1 MIISEFIFL
10 SSHNID
16 NFFTLAY
23 KLRLKELREEHLGD
37 GRMVLTP
44 TITIAK
50 RFNKSIDVWVF
61 GKKVQNIKNDKII
74 PFLLK
79 EILSK
84 HNKP

>member
-1 MIISEFIFL
+1 MIISEFVFL

-23 KLRLKELREEHLGD
+23 KLRLEKLCIEHMGD
-37 GRMVLTP
+37 GRIVLTK

-50 RFNKSIDVWVF
+50 RFNKSIDVWIF
-61 GKKVQNIKNDKII
+61 GKRVRNIKNDKII

-79 EILSK
+79 ELLSK
-84 HNKP
+84 NNKS